1 MTHPARAGHRY
12 GPHRDPTINEA
23 VLETTR
29 RLLVE
34 HGYAGVSID
43 LIASTS
49 GVSRPAI
56 YRRWPSK
63 AHVVH
68 EAVFVG
74 IEPRHEHD
82 DDGFAAEVRRM
93 VRGAV
98 QMFAEPATRQAIP
111 GLMSEI
117 RSDPALQQILA
128 ARLETAARGGLKRQL
143 PAAVA
148 AGTARPGVDADTLFD
163 TIAGAAIFALC
174 IRDVRDVEGLIVSL
188 TDLVLRGVL
197 APDAGE

>member
-1 MTHPARAGHRY
+1 MTHPARTGHRY
-12 GPHRDPTINEA
+12 GPHRDPTISEA

-43 LIASTS
+43 LIASTA

-74 IEPRHEHD
+74 IEPRDEPD
-82 DDGFAAEVRRM
+82 AGFAAEVRRM

-98 QMFAEPATRQAIP
+98 QMFAEPATREAIP

-128 ARLETAARGGLKRQL
+128 ARLETAARGSLTRQL
-143 PAAVA
+143 PKAVE
-148 AGTARPGVDADTLFD
+148 AGDARPGVDPDTLFD

-174 IRDVRDVEGLIVSL
+174 IRDVQDVEGLIASL

-197 APDAGE
+197 GPDATD